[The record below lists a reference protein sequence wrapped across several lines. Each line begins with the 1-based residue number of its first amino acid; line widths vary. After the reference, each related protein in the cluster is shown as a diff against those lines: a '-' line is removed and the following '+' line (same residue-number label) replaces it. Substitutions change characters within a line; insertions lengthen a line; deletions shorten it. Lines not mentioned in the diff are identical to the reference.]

1 MKNIT
6 LKTIASL
13 CIMSV
18 LMMTAISARAQS
30 SVGMTIDIPF
40 RFSVGGKTLEAGRYS
55 VKRNSQSTSAYIIQS
70 RDGSEAVIV
79 LGVPSLGGGISQE
92 NAKLVFNNY
101 YGRHF
106 LSQVWM
112 PETNTGNHI
121 SPSKAE
127 REFKRELASTNA
139 QPQQVALLAR

>member
-1 MKNIT
+1 MKNII

-55 VKRNSQSTSAYIIQS
+55 VKRDSPTASAYVIQS
-70 RDGSEAVIV
+70 REGSEAVIV
-79 LGVPSLGGGISQE
+79 LGFPTLGGGIAQE

-112 PETNTGNHI
+112 PGSDTGNHI
-121 SPSKAE
+121 PQSKAE

-139 QPQQVALLAR
+139 QPQQVALLTR